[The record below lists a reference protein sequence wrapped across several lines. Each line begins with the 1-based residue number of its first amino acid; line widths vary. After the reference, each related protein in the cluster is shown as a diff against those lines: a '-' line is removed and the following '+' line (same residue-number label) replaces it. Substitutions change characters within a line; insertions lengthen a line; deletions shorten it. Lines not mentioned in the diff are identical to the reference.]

1 MNDVKNENGEN
12 VPNLEITKV
21 VLVHRNIV
29 NNSYQQ
35 NSRAFYTFDLLG
47 QLLDILFGQLLDILP
62 KKFYI
67 FKNILIQNFCI
78 LKYGLL
84 TEILIL

>member
-21 VLVHRNIV
+21 VLVHCNIV
-29 NNSYQQ
+29 NSYQQ

-62 KKFYI
+62 KRFYI

>member
-21 VLVHRNIV
+21 VLVHCNIV

-62 KKFYI
+62 KRFYI

>member
-21 VLVHRNIV
+21 VLVHCNIV

-47 QLLDILFGQLLDILP
+47 QLLDILFGQLLGILP

>member
-21 VLVHRNIV
+21 VLVHCNIV
-29 NNSYQQ
+29 NNTYQQ

-62 KKFYI
+62 KRFYI

>member
-21 VLVHRNIV
+21 VLVHCNIV

>member
-21 VLVHRNIV
+21 VLVHCNIV

-62 KKFYI
+62 KNFYI

>member
-1 MNDVKNENGEN
+1 MNDVKNENGGN

-21 VLVHRNIV
+21 VLVHCNIV